1 MISVTQIHFVE
12 GHWESIARRAIAGIH
27 AEGLHFQAITEQMI
41 LDRAQEVFGNLGD
54 YLLDPDLTRIAMHYE
69 RIGRTRAHENV
80 ALYEIVRCMQIM
92 RQSAVDYLRE
102 NELHDSTVHIRSE
115 SELEYRIAR
124 LFDQLISHLV
134 KGYEAACPERVH
146 AVGSAR

>member
-1 MISVTQIHFVE
+1 
-12 GHWESIARRAIAGIH
+12 
-27 AEGLHFQAITEQMI
+27 MI
-41 LDRAQEVFGNLGD
+41 LDRARELFGNLGD
-54 YLLDPDLTRIAMHYE
+54 YLLEPDLTRITTHYE
-69 RIGRTRAHENV
+69 QIGRTRAHENV

-134 KGYEAACPERVH
+134 KGYESTFPERAH